1 MTSMTNRSEPVL
13 KRLIAACIVLLLPLT
28 LAHAQTAPA
37 DSLSLQEAIH
47 LAVRQNPQAKQAKEN
62 LSAAEAR
69 VTQNRSSF
77 FPSVTAS
84 ATYTRLDP
92 VPEIGLGTTSF
103 KTAPNNNYNF
113 QVGAQMLLFDFGKR
127 SDLVDL
133 TLTQKSSQEN
143 NLNIVE
149 RDLAYQTV
157 QLFYGILFLQE
168 SIKVQDEQITAL
180 QQNEDR
186 IRKRVL
192 TGTATEFNVLTA
204 QVRIGAAQNR
214 RTDLVNSMQNTEI
227 SLKRLLGLPESAPLK
242 LKGHFAYQPV
252 TFSADDLVQKAV
264 NNRVELKMAQ
274 ETEMLAQIQRSIAS
288 KGDLPTLSAQA
299 AYGIKNGYPMD
310 VEELRGNFYG
320 AVELQVPIF
329 TGFKVSGEKQEAEA
343 NIYAAEAKT
352 LDMKQLIT
360 ADVAQAINSIDASK
374 AKLKTAET
382 QVKQAKEAAQQAR
395 IRYDNGMVTTLDLLD
410 AEVSLSEA
418 ELTQI
423 QAHYNY
429 VISVYLLKRAT
440 GEVIWK

>member
-1 MTSMTNRSEPVL
+1 MTNQSEPVL

-37 DSLSLQEAIH
+37 DSLSLQGAIH

-62 LSAAEAR
+62 LSAAKAR

-143 NLNIVE
+143 NLNMVE

-168 SIKVQDEQITAL
+168 NIKVQDEQITAL

-242 LKGHFAYQPV
+242 LKGNFAYQPV